1 MTSEN
6 PAAILAVC
14 TGNLCRSPV
23 VERLFRVGLT
33 TRWPS
38 AASALPVAS
47 AGTAAA
53 LGQRMPEALASRLR
67 SIGAGT
73 GPFAPFMPRQ
83 VTPEMLDGAEL
94 VITATR
100 AHRAAAVELLPRA
113 VRYTFT
119 LCELA
124 RLTAS
129 LPPGDRAPLE
139 PLARLQVFVAAAA
152 GVRGAHLPG
161 DPTADDIPDPYG
173 GNDARYAK
181 AWNSLVDATSVILT
195 AFCPVGSTILPSV
208 GARSR

>member
-6 PAAILAVC
+6 PTAILAVC

-23 VERLFRVGLT
+23 VERLFRAGLA

-53 LGQRMPEALASRLR
+53 LGQRMPDAFASRLR

-73 GPFAPFMPRQ
+73 GPFAPRQ

-100 AHRAAAVELLPRA
+100 AHRAVVVELLPRA

-119 LCELA
+119 LRELA
-124 RLTAS
+124 RLAAS
-129 LPPGDRAPLE
+129 LPPGVRAPLE
-139 PLARLQVFVAAAA
+139 PVARLQVFVAAAA

-173 GNDARYAK
+173 GNDARYGK

-208 GARSR
+208 DARSR